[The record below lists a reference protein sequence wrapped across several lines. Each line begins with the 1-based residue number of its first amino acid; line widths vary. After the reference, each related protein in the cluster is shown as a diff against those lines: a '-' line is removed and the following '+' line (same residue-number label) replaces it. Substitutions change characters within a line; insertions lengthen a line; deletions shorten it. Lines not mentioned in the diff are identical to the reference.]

1 MAPRQYAYAAVLATA
16 VLTAGCGS
24 SSTTSSPA
32 PSTTAAASTTIAAPS
47 TPSASPSPAP
57 SPTPA
62 TPSSPPPAPA
72 PSTTAPNGGPPPCL
86 TKQLST
92 IDKPG
97 AAGLGHVGIVLV
109 FTNKGPTC
117 TLSGYPGVDGVR
129 AGTAVVHAQR
139 TLSGYLG
146 GAPSVAAVTLTAGQ
160 SASALLE
167 GFGAPVSGQP
177 CTAYT
182 SLLVTPPNNRES
194 APLTSRAPLCSPQIH
209 PVVKGAAGGAKTS

>member
-1 MAPRQYAYAAVLATA
+1 MAPRKYAYAAVLATA

-32 PSTTAAASTTIAAPS
+32 PTTTAAVSTTIAAPS
-47 TPSASPSPAP
+47 TPSASPSPP
-57 SPTPA
+57 PA
-62 TPSSPPPAPA
+62 TPSSPPPAPS

-97 AAGLGHVGIVLV
+97 AAGVGHAGIVLV
-109 FTNKGPTC
+109 FTNKGSTC

-129 AGTAVVHAQR
+129 DGTAVVHAQR

-146 GAPSVAAVTLTAGQ
+146 GAPSVATVTLTVGQ

-182 SLLVTPPNNRES
+182 SLLVTPPNNQES

-209 PVVKGAAGGAKTS
+209 PVVKGAAGGAKNS